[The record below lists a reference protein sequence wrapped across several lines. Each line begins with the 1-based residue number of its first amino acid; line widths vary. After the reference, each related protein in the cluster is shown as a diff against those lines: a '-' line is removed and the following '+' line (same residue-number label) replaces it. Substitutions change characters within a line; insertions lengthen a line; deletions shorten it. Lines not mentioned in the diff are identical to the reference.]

1 MNELTDDNMWC
12 AAHDFVTPD
21 ADGQCPECAR
31 YEDDDLP
38 CTCWRSY
45 KHDGW
50 PHFDG
55 VDEAAIPRIYNPECP
70 EHGQGITE

>member
-1 MNELTDDNMWC
+1 MSRNL
-12 AAHDFVTPD
+12 AKRPVPVI
-21 ADGQCPECAR
+21 P
-31 YEDDDLP
+31 DLP
-38 CTCWRSY
+38 RTCWRSY

-55 VDEAAIPRIYNPECP
+55 VDESAIPRIYNPECP